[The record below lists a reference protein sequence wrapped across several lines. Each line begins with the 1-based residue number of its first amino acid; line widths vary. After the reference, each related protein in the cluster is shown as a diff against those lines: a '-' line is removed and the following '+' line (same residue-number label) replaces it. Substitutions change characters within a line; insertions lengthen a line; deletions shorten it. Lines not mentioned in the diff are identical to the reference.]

1 MPESLAF
8 ATIFGWT
15 TEENIPLILDE
26 HADPEKGI
34 PAARRQLETNDLE
47 LTDENLFIVA
57 TCKEK
62 GLSFLKGQ
70 AEIGVRKIEKEKTV
84 PPVSTDASANYNLS
98 LNGRSYSV
106 SIDGNTAVVNGKTF
120 QVELN
125 SISNSSSPSAETSDQ
140 SVAITAEMPGK
151 VIRLLV
157 DVGTTIS
164 EGDSLL
170 VLEAMKMEMP
180 ISATTSGTLTK
191 IYVSPGDQVAAGD
204 TLALI
209 S

>member
-1 MPESLAF
+1 M
-8 ATIFGWT
+8 
-15 TEENIPLILDE
+15 
-26 HADPEKGI
+26 
-34 PAARRQLETNDLE
+34 
-47 LTDENLFIVA
+47 
-57 TCKEK
+57 
-62 GLSFLKGQ
+62 
-70 AEIGVRKIEKEKTV
+70 
-84 PPVSTDASANYNLS
+84 
-98 LNGRSYSV
+98 
-106 SIDGNTAVVNGKTF
+106 VNGKSF

-125 SISNSSSPSAETSDQ
+125 SVSNGSSPSADTSVQ

-164 EGDSLL
+164 EGDSIL

>member
-1 MPESLAF
+1 M
-8 ATIFGWT
+8 
-15 TEENIPLILDE
+15 
-26 HADPEKGI
+26 
-34 PAARRQLETNDLE
+34 
-47 LTDENLFIVA
+47 
-57 TCKEK
+57 
-62 GLSFLKGQ
+62 
-70 AEIGVRKIEKEKTV
+70 
-84 PPVSTDASANYNLS
+84 
-98 LNGRSYSV
+98 
-106 SIDGNTAVVNGKTF
+106 VNGKTF

-125 SISNSSSPSAETSDQ
+125 SVSNGSSPSAETSDQ

-180 ISATTSGTLTK
+180 ISATISGTLTE
-191 IYVSPGDQVAAGD
+191 ISVSPGDQVATGD

-209 S
+209 SYLKSPAQISVCWPLSS